1 MRVLV
6 TGGGGF
12 IGSHVVDKLIEDGHT
27 PRIFD
32 LSASPY
38 HSPLEVETFTGSI
51 TDPANLDLAM
61 RDCDAVI
68 HLAAVADVG
77 HVLADPV
84 LAEEVNTRGTLNVLE
99 AACRAKVGRVVYG
112 STTWV
117 YSDCVEQEVDEE
129 TPIPAPRHLYTAT
142 KLAGETYCAG
152 YAELYDLEST
162 VLRFGIPYGPRARA
176 AGVVAKFTDL
186 AFEGK
191 PLTIA
196 GDGSTTRSFIYVED
210 LADGI
215 VAALAPEA
223 AGRTYNL
230 SGDEVVTIL
239 EIAER
244 VQENTDDCE
253 IVHTPPRPGDFPG
266 KTISNRRALAEL
278 GWKADTSFKEGV
290 RRYVEWVRGTTRPP
304 DPVPGKKPSLNGND
318 RAVGALLAGAA
329 GREDRPPRVLVL
341 SADIGEGHDLPAR
354 MIKAEVEEE
363 IPGTE
368 VEIADGLRA
377 MGRLTTAV
385 VRGGSKVT
393 FRWLPWLFDFQYW
406 LIAKFAPTRSLAHH
420 LNYALGAH
428 GLLRLIEKHDPD
440 VVIST
445 YPGVTAV
452 LGMLRENRR
461 LLIPVQSAITDLAGL
476 RYWAHP
482 GVDMHYVTHPESIEE
497 VERLAGPGSVEWTRP
512 PISPEFL
519 MPRTRVD
526 AREALD
532 VAAHARLVLVSGGGW
547 GVGDLEGAI
556 EAALSGEDTTVVCIT
571 GRNEGAREKLEQ
583 RYGGNERVRILG
595 FTDQMSDWMAAAD
608 AMIHSTAGLTV
619 LEAHIRGC
627 PVVSFGF
634 SVGHLRANNAAFE
647 RFGLAEVARTEHE
660 LEGVLRHLSRER
672 RPPDSSFASL
682 PSIASR
688 ALSVRPRVRP
698 QPVWRLR
705 VERVATAVSLV
716 AVAVVLF
723 FTVVDREAPYKV
735 IAKPL
740 EGRIHIGKDNDEASP
755 AVSGASPAG
764 RSASCRIG
772 HERRRALIRAL
783 LGAAAG
789 AGTIVHAG
797 PALAPI
803 VPGLGE
809 ALGIEMRVPAADGV
823 ALTFDDGPHP
833 QGTPAVLEAL
843 HEHGA
848 VATFFLAGEQVERRP
863 ALAAEIVAAGH
874 RVELHCHRHRNLL
887 RLTVREF
894 LEDAERARTAIE
906 DASGQ
911 EIADYRPP
919 YGIFSAATLRAVR
932 SRGWR
937 PVLWSRWGRDWARS
951 ATPESIARRS
961 CAHLRA
967 GDVVLL
973 HDADY
978 YSARGS
984 WVRTAAALPPILAEL
999 ESRGLKTAALRR

>member
-12 IGSHVVDKLIEDGHT
+12 IGSHVVDRLIGRGDT

-112 STTWV
+112 STTWA

-152 YAELYDLEST
+152 YAELYELEST

-191 PLTIA
+191 ALTIA

-266 KTISNRRALAEL
+266 KTISNERALEEL
-278 GWKADTSFKEGV
+278 GWKAETSFKEGV
-290 RRYVEWVRGTTRPP
+290 RKYVEWVRGSTRPP

-318 RAVGALLAGAA
+318 HASGALLAGAA

-341 SADIGEGHDLPAR
+341 TADIGEGHDLPAR

-363 IPGTE
+363 IPGAE
-368 VEIADGLRA
+368 VEIADGLKA
-377 MGRLTTAV
+377 MGRLTTAI

-393 FRWLPWLFDFQYW
+393 FRWMPWLFDIQYW
-406 LIAKFAPTRSLAHH
+406 LIAKFAPTRWLAHH
-420 LNYALGAH
+420 LNYGLGAH
-428 GLLRLIEKHDPD
+428 GLLRLIAKHDPD

-532 VAAHARLVLVSGGGW
+532 VPAHARLVLVSGGGW
-547 GVGDLEGAI
+547 GIGDLEGAI
-556 EAALSGEDTTVVCIT
+556 GSALTGDDTMVVCIT
-571 GRNEGAREKLEQ
+571 GRNEVAREKLEQ
-583 RYGGNERVRILG
+583 RFADNERVRILG
-595 FTDQMSDWMAAAD
+595 FTEQMSDWMAAAD
-608 AMIHSTAGLTV
+608 AMVHATAGLTV

-627 PVVSFGF
+627 PVVSYGF
-634 SVGHLRANNAAFE
+634 SAGHLRANNAAFE
-647 RFGLAEVARTEHE
+647 RFGLAEVARSEHE
-660 LEGVLRHLSRER
+660 LESMLRHLSRER
-672 RPPDSSFASL
+672 RSPDSSFASL

-688 ALSVRPRVRP
+688 ALTVRPRVRP

-705 VERVATAVSLV
+705 AGRAAAAVSFA
-716 AVAVVLF
+716 AVAIALLVSVSLAGHW
-723 FTVVDREAPYKV
+723 DAPYHV
-735 IAKPL
+735 ISKAARPL
-740 EGRIHIGKDNDEASP
+740 EGRIHFGRDPDTSP
-755 AVSGASPAG
+755 PTVHPA
-764 RSASCRIG
+764 
-772 HERRRALIRAL
+772 RRAQA
-783 LGAAAG
+783 
-789 AGTIVHAG
+789 
-797 PALAPI
+797 
-803 VPGLGE
+803 
-809 ALGIEMRVPAADGV
+809 
-823 ALTFDDGPHP
+823 
-833 QGTPAVLEAL
+833 
-843 HEHGA
+843 
-848 VATFFLAGEQVERRP
+848 
-863 ALAAEIVAAGH
+863 
-874 RVELHCHRHRNLL
+874 
-887 RLTVREF
+887 
-894 LEDAERARTAIE
+894 
-906 DASGQ
+906 
-911 EIADYRPP
+911 
-919 YGIFSAATLRAVR
+919 
-932 SRGWR
+932 
-937 PVLWSRWGRDWARS
+937 
-951 ATPESIARRS
+951 
-961 CAHLRA
+961 
-967 GDVVLL
+967 
-973 HDADY
+973 
-978 YSARGS
+978 
-984 WVRTAAALPPILAEL
+984 AAALH
-999 ESRGLKTAALRR
+999 GAAGNGN